1 MPSIIH
7 ETILRDITDLI
18 GDAKDLMDD
27 GNKLLD
33 NDDNSKR
40 FTSLTRNANNLIL
53 VFPVLCTKGIS
64 IETASMISKA
74 IEKNCVNLLELLFA
88 SIQITDTESLPEY
101 IPLGRESITLFFP
114 FLLYS
119 FTISLINSHDS
130 LLIP

>member
-74 IEKNCVNLLELLFA
+74 IEKNCVNLTQYNH
-88 SIQITDTESLPEY
+88 IDI
-101 IPLGRESITLFFP
+101 
-114 FLLYS
+114 
-119 FTISLINSHDS
+119 
-130 LLIP
+130 

>member
-33 NDDNSKR
+33 NDNYSKR

-53 VFPVLCTKGIS
+53 VFPVLCHDI
-64 IETASMISKA
+64 IREMLA
-74 IEKNCVNLLELLFA
+74 NLPMSVRRIVHRIGF
-88 SIQITDTESLPEY
+88 
-101 IPLGRESITLFFP
+101 
-114 FLLYS
+114 
-119 FTISLINSHDS
+119 
-130 LLIP
+130 